1 MEILDF
7 KSQLQQIA
15 SDAGFSAVG
24 ITDPLKVDQTIK
36 EKFRDFIKN
45 DWNAGMDWLEKRIN
59 ERIAPENLWPS
70 VKSILVFTDDYTPA
84 EDPLKKLVDK
94 ELSNISVY
102 ATKRDYH
109 KVVKSKLKIV
119 ASWVKKKLDCELK
132 IFVDTAPVM
141 EKPLAQLS
149 GLGWQGKHTNL
160 VSRNMGNWFFIG
172 VMYIDKSLPADEPE
186 QDNCGSCTKCLDI
199 CPTNAFEGAYK
210 LDARKCIA
218 YLTIEHKGAIDKE
231 LRSSIGNRVFGCD
244 DCLAVCPWNKF
255 ASKSKEIKFL
265 TNKKE
270 EDLKLSKLSK
280 LSDQEFRNFF
290 SSSPIK
296 RIGRNRFIRNVLI
309 AIGNSD
315 NRSLSKDALDNLNDE
330 SPLVRGA
337 AIWALR
343 KLLNNKEISNIKK
356 KYIINEKDRSVIS
369 EWDNDIS

>member
-84 EDPLKKLVDK
+84 EDPLKKLMDK

-119 ASWVKKKLDCELK
+119 AAWVKKKLDCELK

-172 VMYIDKSLPADEPE
+172 VMYIDKLLPADEPE
-186 QDNCGSCTKCLDI
+186 QDNCCLLYTSPSPRD
-199 CPTNAFEGAYK
+199 G
-210 LDARKCIA
+210 L
-218 YLTIEHKGAIDKE
+218 LT
-231 LRSSIGNRVFGCD
+231 RMPSS
-244 DCLAVCPWNKF
+244 A
-255 ASKSKEIKFL
+255 
-265 TNKKE
+265 
-270 EDLKLSKLSK
+270 
-280 LSDQEFRNFF
+280 
-290 SSSPIK
+290 
-296 RIGRNRFIRNVLI
+296 
-309 AIGNSD
+309 
-315 NRSLSKDALDNLNDE
+315 
-330 SPLVRGA
+330 
-337 AIWALR
+337 
-343 KLLNNKEISNIKK
+343 
-356 KYIINEKDRSVIS
+356 
-369 EWDNDIS
+369 

>member
-24 ITDPLKVDQTIK
+24 ITDPIKVDQTIK

-59 ERIAPENLWPS
+59 ERTAPENLWPR

-84 EDPLKKLVDK
+84 ENPLKKLMDK

-109 KVVKSKLKIV
+109 KVVKSKLKFV

-172 VMYIDKSLPADEPE
+172 VMYIDKSLPADEPA

-199 CPTNAFEGAYK
+199 CPTNAFEG
-210 LDARKCIA
+210 
-218 YLTIEHKGAIDKE
+218 
-231 LRSSIGNRVFGCD
+231 
-244 DCLAVCPWNKF
+244 CL
-255 ASKSKEIKFL
+255 L
-265 TNKKE
+265 YT
-270 EDLKLSKLSK
+270 
-280 LSDQEFRNFF
+280 
-290 SSSPIK
+290 SPSP
-296 RIGRNRFIRNVLI
+296 R
-309 AIGNSD
+309 D
-315 NRSLSKDALDNLNDE
+315 NR
-330 SPLVRGA
+330 
-337 AIWALR
+337 
-343 KLLNNKEISNIKK
+343 
-356 KYIINEKDRSVIS
+356 
-369 EWDNDIS
+369 

>member
-84 EDPLKKLVDK
+84 EDPLKKLMDK

-109 KVVKSKLKIV
+109 KVVKSKLKLV

-255 ASKSKEIKFL
+255 AQISRNENYRETFSDLALEKALTFSDGDFRNYFSGTAIKRLGSVRFL
-265 TNKKE
+265 RNVIYAMGNSGKKE
-270 EDLKLSKLSK
+270 YIKLLEKFGNHSV
-280 LSDQEFRNFF
+280 D
-290 SSSPIK
+290 
-296 RIGRNRFIRNVLI
+296 FI
-309 AIGNSD
+309 S
-315 NRSLSKDALDNLNDE
+315 E
-330 SPLVRGA
+330 A
-337 AIWALR
+337 AIW
-343 KLLNNKEISNIKK
+343 S
-356 KYIINEKDRSVIS
+356 IS
-369 EWDNDIS
+369 ELKKNE

>member
-1 MEILDF
+1 MKILGF

-84 EDPLKKLVDK
+84 DNPLKKLMDK
-94 ELSNISVY
+94 ELANISVY

-109 KVVKSKLKIV
+109 KVVKSKLKLV

-199 CPTNAFEGAYK
+199 CPTNAFAGAYK

-255 ASKSKEIKFL
+255 AQISRNENYREIVEASMEKAGVYI
-265 TNKKE
+265 NKYPHAHSTAIFVNRYLSEGPHEIALSTVDGDNSLLNVIREKYLPCKILAE
-270 EDLKLSKLSK
+270 ASSKLDIPLLKDKEPIGGKSTAYICK
-280 LSDQEFRNFF
+280 NYACQE
-290 SSSPIK
+290 PIVDDK
-296 RIGRNRFIRNVLI
+296 VLK
-309 AIGNSD
+309 NQ
-315 NRSLSKDALDNLNDE
+315 
-330 SPLVRGA
+330 
-337 AIWALR
+337 LR
-343 KLLNNKEISNIKK
+343 
-356 KYIINEKDRSVIS
+356 
-369 EWDNDIS
+369 